1 MKTKYSKIKIA
12 ALCVFVLLGIQI
24 NAQLKG
30 DHLVGDFGLSAGTQ
44 APPTVIAALPM
55 YGYNASRLKNSDG
68 DVVDRSPDIG
78 AFLLGVG
85 ASVVTNLKILNAN
98 YGASILIA
106 FISNRIEGNI
116 IQSKSSL
123 GFTDMYAQPLQLGWH
138 TSRADFTA
146 GYGIYIPVGKYEF
159 GGTDNKG
166 LGMWGHEFSGGAT
179 VYLDKKKT
187 FNLSSILF
195 YELHS
200 EKKNTS
206 VKVGD
211 ILTAEGGVGK
221 TFYKPIK
228 GFPIPVIFNAG
239 PIYYMQ
245 FKTTNDKIA
254 VNNTVFTGT
263 NDHVYALGL
272 EFNVLHPKIRT
283 SLGFRWLGEFSAR
296 NRFEGNTFLVTIGY
310 IIKSLEKK
318 EEKNEN
324 GKQSTN

>member
-1 MKTKYSKIKIA
+1 VKIKYSKIKIA
-12 ALCVFVLLGIQI
+12 ALFVPVLLGIKT

-44 APPTVIAALPM
+44 APPTIIAALPL

-85 ASVVTNLKILNAN
+85 GSVVTNLKILNAN
-98 YGASILIA
+98 YGASILVA

-138 TSRADFTA
+138 TKRADFSA
-146 GYGIYIPVGKYEF
+146 GYGIYIPVGKYEY

-179 VYLDKKKT
+179 VYLDQKKT
-187 FNLSSILF
+187 FNISSILF

-211 ILTAEGGVGK
+211 ILTAEGGLGK

-228 GFPIPVIFNAG
+228 GFPIPVVFNAG
-239 PIYYMQ
+239 LIYYVQ
-245 FKTTNDKIA
+245 YKATNDEIP
-254 VNNTVFTGT
+254 VGTTVFTGT
-263 NDHVYALGL
+263 KDHIYAAGL
-272 EFNVLHPKIRT
+272 EFNVLHPKIGT
-283 SLGFRWLGEFSAR
+283 SIGLRWLDEFSAK
-296 NRFEGNTFLVTIGY
+296 NRFEGNTFLITIGY

-324 GKQSTN
+324 